1 MTRNDCSSRR
11 TATPSMALQPL
22 ALAMLV
28 VATAGP
34 AAAQSFTVQPAPVG
48 YLSAGVG
55 AARIAVDCAGTT
67 SCDRTSA
74 GYRVLGGVRLSERWS
89 AELGWFDWGHAD
101 GQALA
106 GTTPIEMRAR
116 GTGVGLG
123 LAYLAPLSPGWQ
135 AAVRFGLASNRSRL
149 EGSTVVAGLP
159 VSVSDSSR
167 HTQPYLGVGLDYAI
181 DRQWS
186 VEASAD
192 FSRLKHSSTLSG
204 TSMDE
209 RADTQLLGLS
219 LRYQF

>member
-1 MTRNDCSSRR
+1 MTRNDCPSRR
-11 TATPSMALQPL
+11 HVAPAKALRPL
-22 ALAMLV
+22 TLTVLA
-28 VATAGP
+28 AAIAGP
-34 AAAQSFTVQPAPVG
+34 AAAQSFNPQPAPIG
-48 YLSAGVG
+48 YVSAGVG
-55 AARIAVDCAGTT
+55 AARVAVDCTGTT

-74 GYRVLGGVRLSERWS
+74 GYRVLGGVRLNERWS

-106 GTTPIEMRAR
+106 GTVPIEMRAR

-123 LAYLAPLSPGWQ
+123 LAYFAPLSPGWQ

-209 RADTQLLGLS
+209 RADTQLLGVS
-219 LRYQF
+219 VRYQF

>member
-1 MTRNDCSSRR
+1 MTRSACISRR
-11 TATPSMALQPL
+11 LATATVL
-22 ALAMLV
+22 ATT
-28 VATAGP
+28 ATA
-34 AAAQSFTVQPAPVG
+34 AITASAQSFTVEPAPIG
-48 YLSAGVG
+48 YFSAGVG

-67 SCDRTSA
+67 ACDRTA
-74 GYRVLGGVRLSERWS
+74 TGYRVLGGVRLNERWS

-101 GQALA
+101 GQAPA
-106 GTTPIEMRAR
+106 GTTPIELRAR

-123 LAYLAPLSPGWQ
+123 LAYQAPLSAGWQ

-149 EGSTVVAGLP
+149 EGSTVVTGLP

-167 HTQPYLGVGLDYAI
+167 HTQPYLGVGLDYVI

-192 FSRLKHSSTLSG
+192 FSRLKHSSSLAG

-209 RADTQLLGLS
+209 RADTQLLGVS
-219 LRYQF
+219 VRYQF